1 MRAFPTL
8 PLRQKRAKMI
18 VFDLT
23 TNCAESLLHHARTY
37 QPDSGDCRD
46 DSRLRDALDDLVEAL
61 EKHLKGESD

>member
-1 MRAFPTL
+1 
-8 PLRQKRAKMI
+8 MI
-18 VFDLT
+18 VLDLT